1 MSARD
6 VAMAVD
12 LERPR
17 RSAHRQSAAFDLSA
31 SDMAYLL
38 GRAHTISYSEGA
50 RALVEGKRFLITGAG
65 GSIGSEIV
73 RQLYSL
79 DPGAIFLLDRDE
91 SLMHAVQ
98 LDLHGHGLFEDNRAI
113 LADIRDRSA
122 MHRIMESVQPD
133 VVFHVAAN
141 KHLPLLERYPIE
153 AVRTNVLGTRNVVA
167 AAVTAGVRR
176 LVNISTDKAAR
187 PTSVLGTTKRVAEMV
202 VGALGYSK
210 TRLASARFGN
220 VFGSRGS
227 LLDSLLFQLDR
238 GLPVTIT
245 DPDVTRYFMTTPEAA
260 SLVIETAVM
269 ADGGETY
276 VLDMGEP
283 VRILDL
289 VERLVRL
296 LHIDEPHLEYTGL
309 RPGEKLHE
317 ELFDDADTWGR
328 TKHPLIDVMS
338 ARQPPRADLLHQ
350 VERLDHLVA
359 LGDNDR
365 VLTELRDLLPA
376 DIWTQ
381 DSLSV
386 PA

>member
-1 MSARD
+1 MSAREGTLTGG
-6 VAMAVD
+6 VA
-12 LERPR
+12 R
-17 RSAHRQSAAFDLSA
+17 HLST
-31 SDMAYLL
+31 SDTAYLL
-38 GRAHTISYSEGA
+38 GRPHSISYSDNA
-50 RALVEGKRFLITGAG
+50 RALVDGNRFLITGAG

-73 RQLYSL
+73 RQLHSL
-79 DPGAIFLLDRDE
+79 APEAIFLLDRDE

-98 LDLHGHGLFEDNRAI
+98 LDLHGHGLFDDNRSI
-113 LADIRDRSA
+113 LSDIRDRSA
-122 MHRIMESVQPD
+122 MHRIMESVRPD
-133 VVFHVAAN
+133 VVFHVAAH
-141 KHLPLLERYPIE
+141 KHLPLLERHPIE

-167 AAVTAGVRR
+167 AAVTSGVRR

-227 LLDSLLFQLDR
+227 FLDSLLFQLAHD
-238 GLPVTIT
+238 LPVTIT
-245 DPDVTRYFMTTPEAA
+245 DPDVTRYFMTTTEAA

-269 ADGGETY
+269 ADAGETY
-276 VLDMGEP
+276 VLDMGDP

-296 LHIDEPHLEYTGL
+296 LDIDHPHLEFTGL

-317 ELFDDADTWGR
+317 VLFDDADTCGR

-338 ARQPPRADLLHQ
+338 ARRPPRADLLDR
-350 VERLDHLVA
+350 VEMLDHLVGF
-359 LGDNDR
+359 GDNDR
-365 VLTELRDLLPA
+365 VLAEVRELLPA
-376 DIWTQ
+376 DCWTES
-381 DSLSV
+381 SLSV

>member
-1 MSARD
+1 MSAREGTL
-6 VAMAVD
+6 AGGIA
-12 LERPR
+12 RQRGHSPR
-17 RSAHRQSAAFDLSA
+17 HSALHLSA
-31 SDMAYLL
+31 SDTAALL
-38 GRAHTISYSEGA
+38 GRPHSISYSENA
-50 RALVEGKRFLITGAG
+50 RALVDGKRFLITGAG

-73 RQLYSL
+73 RQLHSL
-79 DPGAIFLLDRDE
+79 APEAIFLLDRDE

-98 LDLHGHGLFEDNRAI
+98 LDLHGHGLFDDNRSI

-122 MHRIMESVQPD
+122 MHRIMEAVRPD
-133 VVFHVAAN
+133 VVFHVAAH
-141 KHLPLLERYPIE
+141 KHLPLLERHPIE

-202 VGALGYSK
+202 VGALGHSK

-227 LLDSLLFQLDR
+227 FLDSLLFQLAHD
-238 GLPVTIT
+238 LPVTIT
-245 DPDVTRYFMTTPEAA
+245 DPDVTRYFMTTSEAA

-269 ADGGETY
+269 ADAGETY
-276 VLDMGEP
+276 VLDMGDP

-296 LHIDEPHLEYTGL
+296 LDVDEPRLEYTGL

-317 ELFDDADTWGR
+317 VLFDDADTCGR
-328 TKHPLIDVMS
+328 TKHPMIDVMS
-338 ARQPPRADLLHQ
+338 ARRPPRGDLLDR
-350 VERLDHLVA
+350 VEMLDHLVA
-359 LGDNDR
+359 FGDNDR
-365 VLTELRDLLPA
+365 VLAEVRELLPA
-376 DIWTQ
+376 DCWTES
-381 DSLSV
+381 SLSV

>member
-1 MSARD
+1 
-6 VAMAVD
+6 
-12 LERPR
+12 
-17 RSAHRQSAAFDLSA
+17 
-31 SDMAYLL
+31 
-38 GRAHTISYSEGA
+38 
-50 RALVEGKRFLITGAG
+50 
-65 GSIGSEIV
+65 
-73 RQLYSL
+73 
-79 DPGAIFLLDRDE
+79 
-91 SLMHAVQ
+91 MHAVQ
-98 LDLHGHGLFEDNRAI
+98 LDLHGHGLFDDNRSI

-122 MHRIMESVQPD
+122 MHRIMECVRPD
-133 VVFHVAAN
+133 VVFHVAAH
-141 KHLPLLERYPIE
+141 KHLPLLERHPIE

-227 LLDSLLFQLDR
+227 FLDSLLFQLAHD
-238 GLPVTIT
+238 LPVTIT
-245 DPDVTRYFMTTPEAA
+245 DHDVTRYFMTTAEAA

-269 ADGGETY
+269 ADAGETY
-276 VLDMGEP
+276 VLDMGDP

-296 LHIDEPHLEYTGL
+296 LDVDAPRLEYTGL

-317 ELFDDADTWGR
+317 VLFDDADTCAR
-328 TKHPLIDVMS
+328 TKHPRIDVMS
-338 ARQPPRADLLHQ
+338 ARRPPRADLLDR
-350 VERLDHLVA
+350 VEMLDHLVA
-359 LGDNDR
+359 FGDNAR
-365 VLTELRDLLPA
+365 VLAEVRDLLPA
-376 DIWTQ
+376 DCWTES
-381 DSLSV
+381 SLRV

>member
-1 MSARD
+1 MSATEGL
-6 VAMAVD
+6 AVG
-12 LERPR
+12 LERPHGRAR
-17 RSAHRQSAAFDLSA
+17 RHSSAFDLPP
-31 SDMAYLL
+31 SDLAYLL
-38 GRAHTISYSEGA
+38 GRAHTIAYSDGA
-50 RALVEGKRFLITGAG
+50 RALVDGKRFLITGAG

-79 DPGAIFLLDRDE
+79 EPEAIFLLDRDE

-98 LDLHGHGLFEDNRAI
+98 LNLHGHGLWDDNRAI

-133 VVFHVAAN
+133 VVFHVAAH
-141 KHLPLLERYPIE
+141 KHLPLLERFPIE
-153 AVRTNVLGTRNVVA
+153 AVKTNVLGTRNVVT

-202 VGALGYSK
+202 VGSLGYSK
-210 TRLASARFGN
+210 SRLASARFGN

-227 LLDSLLFQLDR
+227 LLDSLLFQLEQ

-245 DPDVTRYFMTTPEAA
+245 DPDVTRYFMTTSEAA

-269 ADGGETY
+269 ADAGETY

-283 VRILDL
+283 VRIVDL

-296 LHIDEPHLEYTGL
+296 LDIATPQVEYTGL

-317 ELFDDADTWGR
+317 VLFDDADSCGR
-328 TKHPLIDVMS
+328 TQHPLIEVIEREAAAS
-338 ARQPPRADLLHQ
+338 HRPSRSSGEAR
-350 VERLDHLVA
+350 
-359 LGDNDR
+359 
-365 VLTELRDLLPA
+365 
-376 DIWTQ
+376 
-381 DSLSV
+381 
-386 PA
+386 